1 MCQLMGM
8 SANVPTDARFSFTGL
23 VERAGRTDIHRD
35 GWGITFYQGKGAQN
49 FRGLSA
55 GSDCE
60 VAQFLKTQKIKAD
73 IVVGH
78 IRQANVGAL
87 TLENTHPF
95 CRELWGRYF
104 TFAHNGQIQG
114 IFDKLSLGRFT
125 PVGSTD
131 SEFIFCWLMHE
142 IEQAFPS
149 PPDDSRALYQLI
161 YQRLGQLHAK
171 GVSNVLLT
179 DGTVLIAYCSNRLQW
194 ITRRAPFG
202 SALLKDIDLEVDFAT
217 ETTENDVVTV
227 IATQALTTNET
238 WHSFEPNEML
248 VFEQGEL
255 SCQFKAEIKNID

>member
-8 SANVPTDARFSFTGL
+8 SANVPTDALFSFTGL
-23 VERAGRTDIHRD
+23 VERAGRTDVHRD
-35 GWGITFYQGKGAQN
+35 GWGISFYQGKGSQD
-49 FRGLSA
+49 FRGLNA

-60 VAQFLKTQKIKAD
+60 VAQFLKTQKIKSD

-95 CRELWGRYF
+95 RRELWGRYF
-104 TFAHNGQIQG
+104 TFAHNGQIEG
-114 IFDKLSLGRFT
+114 IFDQLTLGRFK

-131 SEFIFCWLMHE
+131 SEHIFCWLLHE
-142 IEQAFPS
+142 IEQAFPE
-149 PPDDSRALYQLI
+149 PPVDPKPLYDLI
-161 YQRLGQLHAK
+161 YRHLGKLHAQ
-171 GVSNVLLT
+171 GVCNVLLT
-179 DGTVLIAYCSNRLQW
+179 DGSVLIAYCSNRLQW

-202 SALLKDIDLEVDFAT
+202 SALLKDIELEVDFAT
-217 ETTENDVVTV
+217 ETTVNDVVTV

-238 WHSFEPNEML
+238 WQSFEPNEMM

-255 SCQFKAEIKNID
+255 NYQVKATD